1 MSDAEN
7 RNVVEQFWAAV
18 QAKDLDAQDRL
29 VDDGYVQE
37 WPQSG
42 ERIRGKANSR
52 AIKDNYPT
60 GRTPTLRRIIGA
72 GDVWIIETTIDYG
85 TEVAQGVHVL
95 ELQQGKVLK
104 ETDYFSQ
111 PFEAPAWRAR
121 WVERM

>member
-1 MSDAEN
+1 MSEPDN
-7 RNVVEQFWAAV
+7 RRIVEQFWAAV
-18 QAKDLDAQDRL
+18 NAKDWDAHDRL
-29 VDDGYVQE
+29 VDDDYVQE

-60 GRTPTLRRIIGA
+60 GRTPTLRRITGA
-72 GDVWIIETTIDYG
+72 ADVWIIETTIDYG
-85 TEVAQGVHVL
+85 SEVAQGIHVL
-95 ELQQGKVLK
+95 ELKQGKVRR

-111 PFEAPAWRAR
+111 PFEAPAWRAQ